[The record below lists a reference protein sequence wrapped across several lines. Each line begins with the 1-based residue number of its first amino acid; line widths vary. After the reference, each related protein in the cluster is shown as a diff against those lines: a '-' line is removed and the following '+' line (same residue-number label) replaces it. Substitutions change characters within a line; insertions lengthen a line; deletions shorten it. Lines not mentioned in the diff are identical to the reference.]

1 VVRSFGV
8 GDSITLEGHSM
19 FYQVS
24 GGTLL
29 KDIKKPIN
37 YVFIVM
43 RNNVIEDIK
52 VFKDASDAV
61 PYTDNFIMNID
72 KTIVFANLPRYSDN
86 ESYSKDG
93 LTISLLMC

>member
-1 VVRSFGV
+1 
-8 GDSITLEGHSM
+8 M
-19 FYQVS
+19 FCQIS
-24 GGTLL
+24 GNTLL

-61 PYTDNFIMNID
+61 PYTDNFIMNVD
-72 KTIVFANLPRYSDN
+72 KTITFANLPRYSDN

-93 LTISLLMC
+93 LTISLYMC

>member
-1 VVRSFGV
+1 
-8 GDSITLEGHSM
+8 M
-19 FYQVS
+19 FCQIS

-43 RNNVIEDIK
+43 RNNVVETVK

-72 KTIVFANLPRYSDN
+72 KTITFANLPRYSDN

>member
-1 VVRSFGV
+1 
-8 GDSITLEGHSM
+8 M
-19 FYQVS
+19 FCQIS
-24 GGTLL
+24 GGTML

-61 PYTDNFIMNID
+61 PYTDNFIMNVDNSI
-72 KTIVFANLPRYSDN
+72 TFANLPRYSDN

-93 LTISLLMC
+93 LTIGLYIC

>member
-1 VVRSFGV
+1 
-8 GDSITLEGHSM
+8 M
-19 FYQVS
+19 FCQIS

-37 YVFIVM
+37 YVFVVV
-43 RNNVIEDIK
+43 RNNVVETVK

-61 PYTDNFIMNID
+61 PYTDNFIMKID
-72 KTIVFANLPRYSDN
+72 NSITFANLPRYSDN

-93 LTISLLMC
+93 LTIGLYMC